1 MNKTATELTAENTR
15 LRQQNNTLE
24 TELQLTESKYKEKL
38 ASCKEAYE
46 KKAEAY
52 EKKVEAYEKKSA
64 DYDLV
69 VQAFMAS
76 QRDRFGSKSERFV
89 DESGQQ
95 MLFGSE
101 EPDPGTDPE
110 DIEEIKYTRKRP
122 GKQKWDISHFPTR
135 EVIIRVSDEDRV
147 CICGCKKEVIRYNE
161 TSRLNRIP
169 AKMEVII
176 EKREVV
182 ACRKGCE
189 GSPKSAPAPKRAIQK
204 CKATESLL
212 AYIAISK
219 VLDRQPLYHLERKIN
234 REHHWLIG
242 RSTMS
247 RWMCQLSEKL
257 QPLINLMQDQLI
269 GYDIASI
276 DATSLQVLR
285 EPGRPP
291 EKKSNVY
298 CIRGGPPGK
307 EVTLFEYNA
316 YSHRDY
322 IADVFEAFQGTIHVD
337 AHPEYDTGNK
347 RSDITLSLCHAHARR
362 NFEKIYKATKKKE
375 GLSKKALQFFKK
387 LYAIESE
394 IRKKAPDER
403 QSIRMAKSKPI
414 LDEFKIWLDEKKL
427 ETLPKTPVGKS
438 ISYCLNHWDGLNVYL
453 SDGRLEIDNNAT
465 ERQIRPFV
473 IARKNLLFACT
484 QKGADSLGVHFSLI
498 LTALN
503 HGLEP
508 QLYYKTVLEKIP
520 FCNTISDYEEL
531 LPWNFKP

>member
-1 MNKTATELTAENTR
+1 MTELVAELLQKNA
-15 LRQQNNTLE
+15 LLEQQ
-24 TELQLTESKYKEKL
+24 LQLTESKYQEKL
-38 ASCKEAYE
+38 ASCKEAY
-46 KKAEAY
+46 KKKSKAFEVKSLAY
-52 EKKVEAYEKKSA
+52 EKKVEEYEKKSA

-76 QRDRFGSKSERFV
+76 QRDRFGTKSERFV
-89 DESGQQ
+89 DEAGQQ
-95 MLFGSE
+95 MLFDSE
-101 EPDPGTDPE
+101 EPDIESDPE
-110 DIEEIKYTRKRP
+110 DIEEIKYSRKRP
-122 GKQKWDISHFPTR
+122 GKKKWDLSHFPTR
-135 EVIIRVSDEDRV
+135 QVIIRVSDEDRM
-147 CICGCKKEVIRYNE
+147 CSCGCEKEVIRYNE

-337 AHPEYDTGNK
+337 AHPEYDTVNK

-453 SDGRLEIDNNAT
+453 SYGRLEIDNNAT

-473 IARKNLLFACT
+473 IARKNFLFACT